1 VAGNLPVN
9 LLDETGQMLRRVVDA
24 HLAPERWSDIASTL
38 DRVDHAVRVGE
49 KTALERELAEL
60 RWTIDDLQPTPT
72 AYGIPPLPPA
82 SSPQKGRRRWAL
94 WAILVLCAVLI
105 APAALFLLDSEPPTT
120 ASPSDD
126 PSVVDP
132 ATNSLWI
139 AGALVTLAVAVVA
152 VAVTINVVRGRR
164 RFPSAPE
171 PVVARRPVIGPPRVM
186 PAPAQVREQANRTI
200 MSLAA
205 HGGRQ

>member
-24 HLAPERWSDIASTL
+24 HLAPERWSDIATTL
-38 DRVDHAVRVGE
+38 DRVDHAVRAGE
-49 KTALERELAEL
+49 EAALQRELVEL
-60 RWTIDDLQPTPT
+60 RWVVDDPQPVQ
-72 AYGIPPLPPA
+72 AGYGTLPPPA
-82 SSPQKGRRRWAL
+82 GSTRRGSHRWAL
-94 WAILVLCAVLI
+94 WAFLVLCAVLV
-105 APAALFLLDSEPPTT
+105 APAALVLLDSEPPKSG
-120 ASPSDD
+120 SPPDD
-126 PSVVDP
+126 PSVVD
-132 ATNSLWI
+132 TGTTSLWI
-139 AGALVTLAVAVVA
+139 AGGLVALAVAVVA
-152 VAVTINVVRGRR
+152 VAVAINVVRRR
-164 RFPSAPE
+164 RRVASASE